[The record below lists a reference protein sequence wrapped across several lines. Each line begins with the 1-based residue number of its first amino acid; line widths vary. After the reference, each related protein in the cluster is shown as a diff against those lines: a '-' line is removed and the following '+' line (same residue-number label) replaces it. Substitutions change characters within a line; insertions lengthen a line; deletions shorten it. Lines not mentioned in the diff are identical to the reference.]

1 MWSRMRVDAYKAVQV
16 MTEALQGPEKVKE
29 GVQLAT
35 LKNALDS
42 EKAAAAELLKQL
54 EPKGRIIDIRV

>member
-1 MWSRMRVDAYKAVQV
+1 MRVDAYKAVQV
-16 MTEALQGPEKVKE
+16 LTEAAQAPERLRQ
-29 GVQLAT
+29 GVQMAT

-54 EPKGRIIDIRV
+54 EPKGRILDIRV